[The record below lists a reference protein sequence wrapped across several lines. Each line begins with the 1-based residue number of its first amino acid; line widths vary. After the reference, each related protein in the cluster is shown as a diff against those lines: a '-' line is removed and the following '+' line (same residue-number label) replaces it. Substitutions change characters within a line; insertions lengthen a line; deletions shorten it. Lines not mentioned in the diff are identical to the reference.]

1 MMNLQNRPF
10 LLLKA
15 HIMYQ
20 SVVIILWKSAS
31 EVFLLMTVERVSFTS
46 SCSKGSK
53 EVRKGVLDENQ
64 TGLAK

>member
-1 MMNLQNRPF
+1 
-10 LLLKA
+10 
-15 HIMYQ
+15 MYQ